1 MVGGGGLITISGE
14 VRAAFPTLRLAFLL
28 ISGVQVERSRGPE
41 LQALIEEGIKWARD
55 NFQLATLK
63 DVPIFRA
70 YRDFFWRLGIDPTK
84 ERPSAEALV
93 RRVLS
98 GKPFPAVSNL
108 VDAYNLASLRSCVP
122 IATFDAD
129 AVVGQRIEL
138 RFARRGEQFLGIG
151 MARPRVLSGKELVM
165 ADAEGP
171 IAIYPYRDAD
181 RTKITERTRR
191 ALVVACG
198 APGVDKRRLIEAA
211 RLAADYITRFCG
223 GEAGE
228 IEVV

>member
-1 MVGGGGLITISGE
+1 LITISDE
-14 VRAAFPTLRLAFLL
+14 VRSAFPTLRLALVQV
-28 ISGVQVERSRGPE
+28 SGVKVVRSRGPE
-41 LQALIEEGIKWARD
+41 LQALIDEAVREVRSR
-55 NFQLATLK
+55 FQLPTLK
-63 DVPIFRA
+63 DLPIFRA

-93 RRVLS
+93 RRVLA
-98 GKPFPAVSNL
+98 GKPFPAISNL
-108 VDAYNLASLRSCVP
+108 VDAYNLASLRTCIP

-129 AVVGQRIEL
+129 TIVGQRAEL
-138 RFARRGEQFLGIG
+138 RFARRGEEFLGIG
-151 MARPRVLSGKELVM
+151 MSRPLVLTGKELVI

-198 APGVDKRRLIEAA
+198 APGVDERRLIEAA

-223 GEAGE
+223 GEASE